1 MGDAQER
8 PMSNTNDGSPEI
20 MSLLELTQEVKKL
33 RQRVEMLE
41 KKDHDPAWIGFYC
54 DGCGKGKG
62 LRYHCTCGDF
72 DFCHDCYL
80 ADQDH
85 RGHDIVVFKTAVKR
99 NAPPPPLTP
108 APHFPPTHPRYRG
121 PPVEGDQRIVTLGAH
136 VGRPPSTG
144 VGVRPGGYYKGV
156 GASALPAH
164 VFQGIGASAM
174 APWKELK
181 TGDDNQEVEMVQEP
195 ACRSSL
201 PGRQADPENDAS
213 VPAWAQPPV
222 GLFRSALEE
231 QKARGL
237 LDAHNRSLQ

>member
-8 PMSNTNDGSPEI
+8 PMSNSNDGSPAI
-20 MSLLELTQEVKKL
+20 MSLLELTKEVRKL
-33 RQRVEMLE
+33 SHRVEMLE

-85 RGHDIVVFKTAVKR
+85 RGHEIVVFKTAVKR
-99 NAPPPPLTP
+99 NAPPPPSTP

-121 PPVEGDQRIVTLGAH
+121 PPVPGDQRIVALGAQ
-136 VGRPPSTG
+136 VGHRPPSTG

-164 VFQGIGASAM
+164 VFQGSISASAV

-181 TGDDNQEVEMVQEP
+181 TGDDNQEVEMVQGVG
-195 ACRSSL
+195 L
-201 PGRQADPENDAS
+201 PTRQVDPENGEGWS
-213 VPAWAQPPV
+213 QPPT
-222 GLFRSALEE
+222 GLFRSAFEE
-231 QKARGL
+231 RQARGL
-237 LDAHNRSLQ
+237 LDEHNRSLQ